1 MTGVTEHRW
10 ENGLRALLLES
21 HAAPVVCVSVW
32 YRTGSRHDPPGG
44 TGMAH
49 LLEHMNFKGTRL
61 HPKGEYDRILH
72 AQGAIHNAST
82 WLDRTGYY
90 VLLGSDRWRLAL
102 ELEADRMRG
111 ARLDPDDLRD
121 EITVIANEIERTE
134 DDPMAALYER
144 IQALAFLRHPY
155 GRPVLGWR
163 ADLEAVTAADLRAFY
178 EAHYRPGNA
187 HLAVVGDFRTEEMC
201 AAIAETFGAVPAGG
215 DAPEARPVVEPPQ
228 RGERRFELRKAG
240 SQEIWAAAY
249 KAPARD
255 HADSYALDVLA
266 HVLGHGRTSRLY
278 PALIESGLAVAAD
291 AENQAV
297 PRDPFLFFVDADL
310 ARGVER
316 ARVEE
321 AVEREIA
328 RLVREPVGDAEFAR
342 ARKQARV
349 EFVMRR
355 DKVTAQAFLLG
366 ELEATV
372 GWRFVQDY
380 LARLQAVGPDDVM
393 RVAARYLVPEE
404 RTVGHFRPTGSEA

>member
-1 MTGVTEHRW
+1 
-10 ENGLRALLLES
+10 
-21 HAAPVVCVSVW
+21 
-32 YRTGSRHDPPGG
+32 
-44 TGMAH
+44 
-49 LLEHMNFKGTRL
+49 
-61 HPKGEYDRILH
+61 
-72 AQGAIHNAST
+72 
-82 WLDRTGYY
+82 
-90 VLLGSDRWRLAL
+90 
-102 ELEADRMRG
+102 
-111 ARLDPDDLRD
+111 
-121 EITVIANEIERTE
+121 
-134 DDPMAALYER
+134 
-144 IQALAFLRHPY
+144 
-155 GRPVLGWR
+155 
-163 ADLEAVTAADLRAFY
+163 
-178 EAHYRPGNA
+178 
-187 HLAVVGDFRTEEMC
+187 
-201 AAIAETFGAVPAGG
+201 
-215 DAPEARPVVEPPQ
+215 
-228 RGERRFELRKAG
+228 
-240 SQEIWAAAY
+240 
-249 KAPARD
+249 
-255 HADSYALDVLA
+255 
-266 HVLGHGRTSRLY
+266 VLGHGRTSRLY
-278 PALIESGLAVAAD
+278 AALIVSGLAVAAD

-328 RLVREPVGDAEFAR
+328 RLAREPVGAAELAR